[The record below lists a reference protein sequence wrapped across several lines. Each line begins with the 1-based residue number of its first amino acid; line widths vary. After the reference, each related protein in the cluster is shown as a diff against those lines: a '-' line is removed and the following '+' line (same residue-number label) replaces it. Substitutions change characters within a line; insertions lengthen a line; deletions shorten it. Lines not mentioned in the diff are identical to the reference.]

1 MEQPDW
7 VRMPWKDVGEDERTI
22 HREHSADLG
31 DPGRG
36 IRPVPQRQGGE
47 HQVEHCVRERQLLGL
62 GTDEVHRQLRG
73 GERVGGGQHLSRQ
86 VDTDQAGQWVA
97 RSGAAQELSGAT
109 ADVKDPPRLGQ
120 VLAAS
125 WRAVCWTGP
134 NRNGCRALV
143 S

>member
-47 HQVEHCVRERQLLGL
+47 HQVEHCIRERQLLGL
-62 GTDEVHRQLRG
+62 GTDEVHRQLLG
-73 GERVGGGQHLSRQ
+73 VSALAVASICP
-86 VDTDQAGQWVA
+86 A
-97 RSGAAQELSGAT
+97 RSIPIRLASG
-109 ADVKDPPRLGQ
+109 
-120 VLAAS
+120 
-125 WRAVCWTGP
+125 
-134 NRNGCRALV
+134 
-143 S
+143 